1 MADGFEAGRRGA
13 DQHGSGGVIPACE
26 VDLWFTKEV
35 LPLEAALMQFLNRHW
50 HNKNE
55 IADLRQEV
63 YVRLLDSAQT
73 KIPDHTGQLVFTIA
87 RNLLIDR
94 VRRAQIV
101 PIEAGAD
108 LEALEIAM
116 DEPGPERAA
125 IARDELRRLQ
135 GALDRLPP
143 RCREAFVLGRIEGL
157 TGRQI
162 AQHMGIGVATVSE
175 HLANGLCALADSMS
189 CEPAAQGRKR

>member
-1 MADGFEAGRRGA
+1 MADGFEAGKRGA
-13 DQHGSGGVIPACE
+13 DQLGSGGVIPAFE
-26 VDLWFTKEV
+26 TDLWFTKEV

-63 YVRLLDSAQT
+63 YVRLLASAQQ

-135 GALDRLPP
+135 AALDRLPP

-157 TGRQI
+157 TGREI
-162 AQHMGIGVATVSE
+162 AQRMGIGAATVSE
-175 HLANGLCALADSMS
+175 HLTNGLCALADSIGGDD
-189 CEPAAQGRKR
+189 QGRKR

>member
-1 MADGFEAGRRGA
+1 MTDGYGAGRQGA
-13 DQHGSGGVIPACE
+13 DTHGASTMTRDSD
-26 VDLWFTKEV
+26 VDRWFTQQV

-50 HNKNE
+50 HNKSE
-55 IADLRQEV
+55 IADLRQET
-63 YVRLLDSAQT
+63 YVRLLASAQE
-73 KIPDHTGQLVFTIA
+73 KIPDHTGQLVFTVA

-108 LEALEIAM
+108 LEALEIAI
-116 DEPGPERAA
+116 DDPGPERAA

-135 GALDRLPP
+135 AALDTLPP
-143 RCREAFVLGRIEGL
+143 RCREAFVLGRLEGL

-162 AQHMGIGVATVSE
+162 AARMGIGVATVSE
-175 HLANGLCALADSMS
+175 HLANGLAALARAISGG
-189 CEPAAQGRKR
+189 EKP

>member
-1 MADGFEAGRRGA
+1 MTDGFGAGRRGA
-13 DQHGSGGVIPACE
+13 DRDGSSGVTRASDL
-26 VDLWFTKEV
+26 DLWFTQDV
-35 LPLEAALMQFLNRHW
+35 LPLEAALMQFLSRHW

-55 IADLRQEV
+55 LADLRQEV
-63 YVRLLDSAQT
+63 YVRLLAGAQK
-73 KIPDHTGQLVFTIA
+73 KIPDHTGQLVFTVA

-108 LEALEIAM
+108 LEALEIAI

-135 GALDRLPP
+135 AALDRLPP

-162 AQHMGIGVATVSE
+162 AARMGIGVATVSE
-175 HLANGLCALADSMS
+175 HLANGLCALADSMGGDGDKS
-189 CEPAAQGRKR
+189 

>member
-1 MADGFEAGRRGA
+1 MTDGFGAGRQGA
-13 DQHGSGGVIPACE
+13 DQHGASGMTRASD
-26 VDLWFTKEV
+26 VDQWFTNEV
-35 LPLEAALMQFLNRHW
+35 LPLEAALMQFLSRHW

-63 YVRLLDSAQT
+63 YVRLLDSAQK
-73 KIPDHTGQLVFTIA
+73 KIPDHTGQLVFTVA

-108 LEALEIAM
+108 LEALEIAI
-116 DEPGPERAA
+116 DDPGPERSV

-135 GALDRLPP
+135 AALDTLPP

-162 AQHMGIGVATVSE
+162 ASRMGVGVATVSE
-175 HLANGLCALADSMS
+175 HLANGLLALARSISGDGEKS
-189 CEPAAQGRKR
+189 